1 MGAFLVISLFS
12 CTFAKFFY
20 MEQTKEKGQGVR
32 RAVDTTRHH
41 RENGW
46 DYRGR
51 AVYHFTFPVEG
62 RFPLFGT
69 LEGESAERAFIKL
82 NPFGYRV
89 YQILCGLPQFYAA
102 KGFALKVLAQKVMP
116 DHIHLVI
123 QVLEPLPQS
132 IGAVVRGFKSACTKV
147 YKQEFLSCGENAA
160 EVHSI
165 ANQQENAAE
174 MHSRGGQQG
183 NAAEV
188 HSIASQQG
196 NAAEMHSRG
205 EQQGD
210 AAEMHSIA
218 SQQGNAAEMHGRA
231 SQQGNAAEVHS
242 IANRQGDAAEMHGRG
257 EQQGNAAEV
266 HGKASQQG
274 NAAEVHGIANQQG
287 NAAALMH
294 FARIF
299 ANRNSIWQ
307 QDAAY
312 YHERI
317 LHAPGQL
324 HRMIN
329 YVKDNPRRLWLKK
342 NNPDLFRLHRHTD
355 VCGLSFTS
363 LGNHFLLDW
372 HDNQTVEMS
381 RNATVEQIQIRL
393 QLAMAAAQN
402 GAVTYTAAISKG
414 EQLIARTLRKQG
426 YPLVV
431 LLSDGFP
438 KEGSPHERFYKPGGI
453 YFEACSRGQL
463 LLLEPTEQT
472 FLNADIQSAVE
483 ETLRRKAAERHY
495 SYEQIPLKSQRYRFV
510 ALNEIAK
517 RLARIER

>member
-1 MGAFLVISLFS
+1 
-12 CTFAKFFY
+12 
-20 MEQTKEKGQGVR
+20 MEQTKRKGQGVR

-69 LEGESAERAFIKL
+69 LEGENAERAFIKL

-123 QVLEPLPQS
+123 QVLEPLSQS
-132 IGAVVRGFKSACTKV
+132 IGAVVRGFKSACTMV
-147 YKQEFLSCGENAA
+147 YKQEFLSCGENAT
-160 EVHSI
+160 EVHS
-165 ANQQENAAE
+165 
-174 MHSRGGQQG
+174 
-183 NAAEV
+183 
-188 HSIASQQG
+188 
-196 NAAEMHSRG
+196 
-205 EQQGD
+205 
-210 AAEMHSIA
+210 
-218 SQQGNAAEMHGRA
+218 RA
-231 SQQGNAAEVHS
+231 S
-242 IANRQGDAAEMHGRG
+242 
-257 EQQGNAAEV
+257 
-266 HGKASQQG
+266 
-274 NAAEVHGIANQQG
+274 QQG

-324 HRMIN
+324 NRMIN

-342 NNPDLFRLHRHTD
+342 NNPDLFRLHRHTEM
-355 VCGLSFTS
+355 CGLSFTS

-372 HDNQTVEMS
+372 HDNQTVEMP
-381 RNATVEQIQIRL
+381 RNATVEQVQKRL

-402 GAVTYTAAISKG
+402 GAVTNTAAISKG

-453 YFEACSRGQL
+453 YFEACSKGQL

-472 FLNADIQSAVE
+472 FLNEDIQSAVE
-483 ETLRRKAAERHY
+483 GTLRRKAAERHY
-495 SYEQIPLKSQRYRFV
+495 DYKQIPLKSQRYRLV